1 MFYNRELFLIN
12 GCKKTNFLI
21 KGDPIM
27 KKTFIIFLLSLLF
40 LFSFNFC
47 AMGGADQNRVQ
58 LAILLDTS
66 GSMEGLIEQA
76 KTQLWK
82 IVNELSRASKRG
94 ESINLEVALF
104 EYGKDSI
111 PQDEGYLRMI
121 LPFTTDLDKISDELF
136 KLRTN
141 GGEEYCGEV
150 IRSAVKNL
158 NWSKDDENLKIIFI
172 AGNEPFTQ
180 GEFHYKTSCYK
191 AETKGII
198 VNTIF
203 CGNYQEGISTKWK
216 DGADLTNGRYMNIDH
231 NQQIVHISAPQ
242 DRILIKL
249 GIKLNTTYIGY
260 GIRGKAKKE
269 MQQEQDANAMSLD
282 EAVMADRAIVKGSK
296 QYKNSSWDL
305 VDAESEG
312 KVKVEEL
319 SENELPEEMKE
330 MTVEERKRYLNEKVK
345 ERETIQKEINELNEA
360 RRIYVAEKMEEM
372 GDNTLDAVMIKAIR
386 AQAEA
391 KNFKFN

>member
-1 MFYNRELFLIN
+1 
-12 GCKKTNFLI
+12 
-21 KGDPIM
+21 M
-27 KKTFIIFLLSLLF
+27 KKTFLFFLVSLLF
-40 LFSFNFC
+40 LFSFNSI
-47 AMGGADQNRVQ
+47 AMGAESTNRVQ
-58 LAILLDTS
+58 IAILLDTS

-76 KTQLWK
+76 KSQLWK
-82 IVNELSRASKRG
+82 IVNELARASKRG

-111 PQDEGYLRMI
+111 PEDEGYLRMI
-121 LPFTTDLDKISDELF
+121 SQFTTDLDEISDELF

-141 GGEEYCGEV
+141 GGDEYCGAV

-158 NWSKDDENLKIIFI
+158 NWSRNDENLKIIFI

-191 AETKGII
+191 ADSKGII

-216 DGADLTNGRYMNIDH
+216 DGADLTDGRYMNIDH
-231 NQQIVHISAPQ
+231 NQRIVHISAPQ
-242 DRILIKL
+242 DRVIIEL
-249 GIKLNTTYIGY
+249 GIKLNSTYIGY
-260 GIRGKAKKE
+260 GKRGKAKKE
-269 MQQEQDANAMSLD
+269 MQEKQDANAMVVAD
-282 EAVMADRAIVKGSK
+282 EVMVERSVTKSSG
-296 QYKNSSWDL
+296 QYRNSSWDL

-319 SENELPEEMKE
+319 SENELPEEMKG
-330 MTVEERKRYLNEKVK
+330 MTIDERKRYLNEKLK
-345 ERETIQKEINELNEA
+345 ERESIQKQIKELNEA
-360 RRIYVAEKMEEM
+360 RRIYVAEKMVEM

-386 AQAEA
+386 VQAEA

>member
-1 MFYNRELFLIN
+1 
-12 GCKKTNFLI
+12 
-21 KGDPIM
+21 M
-27 KKTFIIFLLSLLF
+27 KKTFLIFLLSLLF
-40 LFSFNFC
+40 LVSFNSIF
-47 AMGGADQNRVQ
+47 MGAESTNRVQ

-111 PQDEGYLRMI
+111 PEDEGYLRMI

-141 GGEEYCGEV
+141 GGDEYCGEV
-150 IRSAVKNL
+150 IRSAIKNL
-158 NWSKDDENLKIIFI
+158 NWSRDDENLKIIFI

-180 GEFHYKTSCYK
+180 GEINYKTWCKK
-191 AETKGII
+191 AASKGII

-216 DGADLTNGRYMNIDH
+216 DGADLADGRYMTIDH
-231 NQQIVHISAPQ
+231 NQQIVHINAPQ
-242 DRILIKL
+242 DRIIIEL
-249 GIKLNTTYIGY
+249 GIKLNSTYIGY
-260 GIRGKAKKE
+260 GIRGKAKKK
-269 MQQEQDANAMSLD
+269 MQEEQDANALAIASP
-282 EAVMADRAIVKGSK
+282 VMVERSVAKSSG
-296 QYKNSSWDL
+296 QYRNSSWDL
-305 VDAESEG
+305 VDAENEG
-312 KVKVEEL
+312 AVKIEDL

-330 MTVEERKRYLNEKVK
+330 MTLEERKKYLSEKAK
-345 ERETIQKEINELNEA
+345 ERESIQKEINELNEA
-360 RRIYVAEKMEEM
+360 RRIYVAEKTLEM

-386 AQAEA
+386 EQAES
-391 KNFKFN
+391 KNFKFD

>member
-1 MFYNRELFLIN
+1 
-12 GCKKTNFLI
+12 
-21 KGDPIM
+21 M
-27 KKTFIIFLLSLLF
+27 KKTFLIFLLSALF
-40 LFSFNFC
+40 LLSLNFC
-47 AMGGADQNRVQ
+47 AMGGEDRNRVQ

-82 IVNELSRASKRG
+82 IVNELARASKRG

-121 LPFTTDLDKISDELF
+121 LPFSTDLDKISDELF

-141 GGEEYCGEV
+141 GGDEYCGEV

-191 AETKGII
+191 AESKGII

-216 DGADLTNGRYMNIDH
+216 DGADLTKGRYMNIDH
-231 NQQIVHISAPQ
+231 NQQIVHIAAPQ
-242 DRILIKL
+242 DRLLIEL

-260 GIRGKAKKE
+260 GARGKAKKE
-269 MQQEQDANAMSLD
+269 MQEKQDANAMSLD
-282 EAVMADRAIVKGSK
+282 EAVMVERSIAKSSK
-296 QYKNSSWDL
+296 QYRNSSWDL
-305 VDAESEG
+305 VDATIEG
-312 KVKVEEL
+312 EVDI
-319 SENELPEEMKE
+319 ENLPKDQLPEEMKK
-330 MTVEERKRYLNEKVK
+330 MTVDERKKYVDEKVK
-345 ERETIQKEINELNEA
+345 ERETIQKEISELNEA
-360 RRIYVAEKMEEM
+360 RRVYVADKQEEM
-372 GDNTLDAVMIKAIR
+372 GDNTLDAVMLQAIR
-386 AQAEA
+386 EQAEA

>member
-1 MFYNRELFLIN
+1 
-12 GCKKTNFLI
+12 
-21 KGDPIM
+21 M
-27 KKTFIIFLLSLLF
+27 KKTFLIFLVSLLF
-40 LFSFNFC
+40 LFSFNSI
-47 AMGGADQNRVQ
+47 AVGAESTNRVQ

-82 IVNELSRASKRG
+82 IVNELARASKRG

-111 PQDEGYLRMI
+111 PEDEGYLRMI

-141 GGEEYCGEV
+141 GGDEYCGEV

-158 NWSKDDENLKIIFI
+158 NWSRNDQNLKIVFI

-180 GEFHYKTSCYK
+180 GEINYRTSCRK
-191 AETKGII
+191 ADSKGII

-216 DGADLTNGRYMNIDH
+216 DGADLTDGRYMNIDH
-231 NQQIVHISAPQ
+231 NQQIVHINAPQ
-242 DRILIKL
+242 DRVIIEL
-249 GIKLNTTYIGY
+249 GIKLNSTYIGY
-260 GIRGKAKKE
+260 GKRGKAKKE
-269 MQQEQDANAMSLD
+269 MQEEQDANALKVAS
-282 EAVMADRAIVKGSK
+282 AVMAERAVVKGSG
-296 QYKNSSWDL
+296 QYKNSDWDL
-305 VDAESEG
+305 LDAESEG
-312 KVKVEEL
+312 KVKVEDL
-319 SENELPEEMKE
+319 SEEELPEVMKE
-330 MTVEERKRYLNEKVK
+330 MDLEERKKYIAEKVK
-345 ERETIQKEINELNEA
+345 ERESIQKEINELNEA
-360 RRIYVAEKMEEM
+360 RRIYVAEKMVEM
-372 GDNTLDAVMIKAIR
+372 GDNTLDVVMIKAIR